1 MIDARRGEVFAGAY
15 ALAKRLDVD
24 CMRACPLEL
33 SAPRALAPTDLGDVL
48 LDVAARGEHVTRWIA
63 VGNGAVLHRDRLEAL
78 GVQVPRETSP
88 LHRVSGEAICEIAA
102 SSAAEAIETVLPDY
116 RRRPDAEIALERA
129 GVSGGVRA

>member
-15 ALAKRLDVD
+15 TLAERLDVD
-24 CMRACPLEL
+24 RARAYPLEL
-33 SAPRALAPTDLGDVL
+33 AAPRALAPTDLGDVL

-102 SSAAEAIETVLPDY
+102 GSAAEAIEAVLPDY

-129 GVSGGVRA
+129 GVSRGVRA